1 MKNLF
6 LKLVAGSYLLVM
18 GQIAMA
24 DTLGIY
30 LGAGTWNQDYS
41 GDLLLWQ
48 TDALNVSGDSGS
60 TLYVKFEHP
69 VPVLPNIKIATA
81 EISDSGVADVV
92 YPGPLTLN
100 TDTTID
106 LSHTDLTFYYEIID
120 TGMDLDLGLTFR
132 KFDGEITQ
140 IADIAGTLT
149 PLATN
154 TDITATIPMLYL
166 SFRVDLP
173 LTGFYLGADANAL
186 SISGNGFVDYS
197 AMIGWTTSA
206 AIVADIGVEAGVRS
220 FSVKADTQK
229 LDLDLDFETDG
240 VFLRVVA
247 HF

>member
-6 LKLVAGSYLLVM
+6 LKLVAGSYLLMM

-30 LGAGTWNQDYS
+30 LGVGTWNQDYS
-41 GDLLLWQ
+41 GDLLIWQ
-48 TDALNVSGDSGS
+48 TDALDVSGDSGN

-81 EISDSGVADVV
+81 EISDSGVADVEH
-92 YPGPLTLN
+92 PGPITLN
-100 TDTTID
+100 TDSTID

-120 TGMDLDLGLTFR
+120 MGMDLDLGLTFR

-140 IADIAGTLT
+140 IADIGGTLT
-149 PLATN
+149 PLPTN
-154 TDITATIPMLYL
+154 TDITATIPMLYV

-173 LTGFYLGADANAL
+173 LTGFYLGGNANAL
-186 SISGNGFVDYS
+186 SISGNGFMDYEVK
-197 AMIGWTTSA
+197 IGWATSVA
-206 AIVADIGVEAGVRS
+206 MLADIGVEAGVRS
-220 FSVKADTQK
+220 FGVKADTKK
-229 LDLDLDFETDG
+229 LDVNLDFETDG
-240 VFLRVVA
+240 VFVRVVA